1 MKKIIYLLS
10 ITIFIS
16 SCNNF
21 GDLFGDDNNS
31 IAYYNFKDS
40 DFDRLLDYNINDSLI
55 FVNQFNEK
63 RKFVVINSNK
73 NKRRYSVG
81 MGFFGG
87 GAANYFYYDEK
98 EIEIE
103 SLDSIHLCFDI
114 RFSRWPI
121 NTEVAKD
128 DYYKEF
134 PSKLNGY
141 LKYFPYWNGE
151 DSYLDIVNNKIGKT
165 SINIFGKNYTNVLI
179 FESGID
185 QIIKGNNY
193 DRNVNVIYYDE
204 QYGIIGFD
212 DLNDKKWRLKK

>member
-1 MKKIIYLLS
+1 MKKIIYLSS
-10 ITIFIS
+10 IIIFMS

-31 IAYYNFKDS
+31 IAYYKFRNS
-40 DFDRLLDYNINDSLI
+40 DFDKLLEYNVNDSLI
-55 FVNQFNEK
+55 FLNQFNEK

-87 GAANYFYYDEK
+87 GAASYFYYDEK
-98 EIEIE
+98 EIELE

-121 NTEVAKD
+121 NTEEAKE
-128 DYYKEF
+128 DYYKKF

-141 LKYFPYWNGE
+141 LKYFPYLEWRR
-151 DSYLDIVNNKIGKT
+151 
-165 SINIFGKNYTNVLI
+165 F
-179 FESGID
+179 
-185 QIIKGNNY
+185 
-193 DRNVNVIYYDE
+193 IYRY
-204 QYGIIGFD
+204 
-212 DLNDKKWRLKK
+212 R

>member
-1 MKKIIYLLS
+1 MKKAIYLTA
-10 ITIFIS
+10 IIIFMS

-40 DFDRLLDYNINDSLI
+40 DLNKLLDYKINDSLV
-55 FVNQFNEK
+55 FVNQLNEK
-63 RKFVVINSNK
+63 RKFLILNSK
-73 NKRRYSVG
+73 KAKRRYSVG

-87 GAANYFYYDEK
+87 GAASYFYYDEK

-121 NTEVAKD
+121 DTDQAKD

-151 DSYLDIVNNKIGKT
+151 DSYIDIIDLRIKTNLNIKGKIYNNVIILK
-165 SINIFGKNYTNVLI
+165 SDNN
-179 FESGID
+179 
-185 QIIKGNNY
+185 QIIIGNNY
-193 DRNVNVIYYDE
+193 NKDVHIIYYDE
-204 QYGIIGFD
+204 KYGIIGFD
-212 DLNDKKWRLKK
+212 DLNGNEWRIKI